1 MFVYIDICFIDVYI
15 LIIWRWLKWHNGF
28 SIHSWVVPRRKR
40 MEKIKRETPSWSTLA
55 NRETHPSP
63 VNTNTHVHT
72 HIQSQNLRF
81 EIFKIS
87 FKTIFTVNLLKGDLW
102 SSLWC
107 HANISSIQSVKY
119 ICAESAEII
128 GSWLQQHALVTR
140 SLVLFV
146 RPYWFHSS
154 FACVCMISMLIYW
167 FFWDL
172 IVSFWLNFF
181 WFILDL

>member
-63 VNTNTHVHT
+63 VNANTHVHA
-72 HIQSQNLRF
+72 HIQSQNYR
-81 EIFKIS
+81 IWDCKIS
-87 FKTIFTVNLLKGDLW
+87 LKTIFTVSLLMLW

-107 HANISSIQSVKY
+107 HANISSIQSVKC
-119 ICAESAEII
+119 ICAESAGII
-128 GSWLQQHALVTR
+128 SSWLHQHALVTH

-146 RPYWFHSS
+146 RPFWFHSS
-154 FACVCMISMLIYW
+154 FACVCIISMLIYW
-167 FFWDL
+167 FSGL
-172 IVSFWLNFF
+172 
-181 WFILDL
+181 